1 MKGFSWV
8 LSKQTLQRCLSLTC
22 YKFRFPVL
30 PIPVASKYWYQSLLA
45 NRAFVI
51 CKPMSPSMGKT
62 FFVIT
67 VLLADAIVYL
77 YYTTK
82 KKKKKK
88 QTTFPS
94 SARLFSDVLL
104 QGFFCVT
111 NAAFRQG
118 KTDLSTMRRLTHLIA
133 PCKGIQGSLGFCIIP
148 QRGFGFQVLDS
159 MVFVSGTWIPNSK
172 RQLDSGFLELLC
184 RFQRPGFRIP
194 EAKISRIP
202 EYVIPLHGANISYR
216 PIRPRVQSAHCMKQY
231 RWYLK
236 RQ

>member
-8 LSKQTLQRCLSLTC
+8 LSKQTLQRCFSLTC

-88 QTTFPS
+88 IDNLSQQRS
-94 SARLFSDVLL
+94 SVQRCS
-104 QGFFCVT
+104 
-111 NAAFRQG
+111 
-118 KTDLSTMRRLTHLIA
+118 
-133 PCKGIQGSLGFCIIP
+133 SLGFFLCHQCCISP
-148 QRGFGFQVLDS
+148 GQ
-159 MVFVSGTWIPNSK
+159 N
-172 RQLDSGFLELLC
+172 
-184 RFQRPGFRIP
+184 RPINYAALNTP
-194 EAKISRIP
+194 
-202 EYVIPLHGANISYR
+202 YR
-216 PIRPRVQSAHCMKQY
+216 PM
-231 RWYLK
+231 
-236 RQ
+236 

>member
-1 MKGFSWV
+1 
-8 LSKQTLQRCLSLTC
+8 
-22 YKFRFPVL
+22 
-30 PIPVASKYWYQSLLA
+30 
-45 NRAFVI
+45 
-51 CKPMSPSMGKT
+51 MSPSMGKT
-62 FFVIT
+62 FFGIT

-82 KKKKKK
+82 RKRKKNR
-88 QTTFPS
+88 QPCLVALFCSAIS
-94 SARLFSDVLL
+94 SLGF
-104 QGFFCVT
+104 FFCVT

-148 QRGFGFQVLDS
+148 QRGFGFQVLES

-172 RQLDSGFLELLC
+172 RQLDSGFLELLS

-202 EYVIPLHGANISYR
+202 EYAIPLHGANISYR
-216 PIRPRVQSAHCMKQY
+216 PIRPRV
-231 RWYLK
+231 
-236 RQ
+236 